1 MMWYSKM
8 KILAGTLLAV
18 LLAGTASAWACD
30 TGSPAPKAATASS
43 RSAAAAALRSAA
55 RSEVRAPGPVF
66 ERMCSLILHLDLP
79 DHANPTGT
87 WPVGPF
93 RDARADD
100 VARVIKDL
108 YGPSKVTAWSVATDD
123 RANML
128 VFNGPDVRY
137 AEIKKLVDKL
147 DETAKHLPSPRSQ
160 VIRLKHASAASMAKI
175 LRDIYRDE
183 TSPPPFR
190 PTCALTSSCS
200 AARPPSRRRLTPC
213 YASSMCRMQCRN
225 DNPCAVNLRLAAL
238 WTENRFSCER

>member
-18 LLAGTASAWACD
+18 LLAGTGVGLGLRRGLA
-30 TGSPAPKAATASS
+30 GPPKAATRQP

-55 RSEVRAPGPVF
+55 RSEVRPWSGVQTDVQ
-66 ERMCSLILHLDLP
+66 LDPPL
-79 DHANPTGT
+79 
-87 WPVGPF
+87 GPF
-93 RDARADD
+93 RSCESDRDVACRPFQICAAND

-108 YGPSKVTAWSVATDD
+108 YGPSKVTAWSVATDN

-183 TSPPPFR
+183 TK
-190 PTCALTSSCS
+190 S
-200 AARPPSRRRLTPC
+200 AA
-213 YASSMCRMQCRN
+213 
-225 DNPCAVNLRLAAL
+225 
-238 WTENRFSCER
+238 FSPDTRTQPVRAPLPARHRGGD